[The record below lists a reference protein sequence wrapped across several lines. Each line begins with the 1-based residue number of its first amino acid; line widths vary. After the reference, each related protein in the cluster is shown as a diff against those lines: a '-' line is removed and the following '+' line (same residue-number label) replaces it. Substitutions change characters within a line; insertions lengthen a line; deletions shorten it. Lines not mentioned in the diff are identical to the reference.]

1 MAYTHLTMKELSW
14 IETYYD
20 TGLKPYKIAQKIGR
34 SNQPVYNVVTFLKE
48 GGTVIEYF
56 DQYKQNK
63 SKSGAKKKTFTRK
76 QTQYNTLKTKFQRAG
91 PQMSSLVELKKISVV
106 RCEHSTD
113 VLKKVLYLM

>member
-1 MAYTHLTMKELSW
+1 MKELSW

-56 DQYKQNK
+56 NQYKQNK
-63 SKSGAKKKTFTRK
+63 SKCGAKKKYKYKKNLKNVLRV
-76 QTQYNTLKTKFQRAG
+76 TQHDN
-91 PQMSSLVELKKISVV
+91 
-106 RCEHSTD
+106 
-113 VLKKVLYLM
+113 